1 MKFIKYFCAIAVA
14 FGINAEVI
22 ANTQK
27 VLSAAGL
34 AVNEDIK
41 VEFGEGI
48 GETKD
53 EALKEAIRDVLQ
65 RVVGTYLCKNVSR
78 KTVEIYRQGRCSKR
92 IHARCRERGKMTR
105 QYIAA
110 TCLCKCG

>member
-1 MKFIKYFCAIAVA
+1 MNLIKCFFVIAFA
-14 FGINAEVI
+14 FAINAEVV
-22 ANTQK
+22 ANTRK

-34 AVNEDIK
+34 AVNEDLK

-65 RVVGTYLCKNVSR
+65 RVVGTYVDSDFR
-78 KTVEIYRQGRCSKR
+78 VE
-92 IHARCRERGKMTR
+92 
-105 QYIAA
+105 
-110 TCLCKCG
+110 

>member
-1 MKFIKYFCAIAVA
+1 MKFIKYFCVIAFA

-27 VLSAAGL
+27 ILSAAGL

-53 EALKEAIRDVLQ
+53 EALKEAILVMCFIFFYVLKDDRIVVDHPAQEVLPTQKEAIKDVQ
-65 RVVGTYLCKNVSR
+65 KIRNAGDSAG
-78 KTVEIYRQGRCSKR
+78 EWF
-92 IHARCRERGKMTR
+92 
-105 QYIAA
+105 
-110 TCLCKCG
+110 

>member
-1 MKFIKYFCAIAVA
+1 MKFIKYFCVIAFA

-65 RVVGTYLCKNVSR
+65 RVVGTYVDSDFR
-78 KTVEIYRQGRCSKR
+78 VENDKIIKDQIITHSNGFIERYKIMDTDQGAILFR
-92 IHARCRERGKMTR
+92 
-105 QYIAA
+105 
-110 TCLCKCG
+110 